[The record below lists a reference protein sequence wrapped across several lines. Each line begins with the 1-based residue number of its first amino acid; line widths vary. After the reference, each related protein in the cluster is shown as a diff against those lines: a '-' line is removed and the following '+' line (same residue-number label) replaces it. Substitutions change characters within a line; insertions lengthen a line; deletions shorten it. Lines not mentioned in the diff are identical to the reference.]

1 MPNLLDKAIRLKKKE
16 HRLKKRLLYP
26 KGRTAYILKRD
37 GRTKP
42 WTILAIFENFGIEFD
57 RFRNSDYFEFAAA
70 IDETFSNSGTPLR
83 MQALTAIGTHIA
95 TVDDDGSSFVH
106 AIRDGDED
114 KPCYLEFTWRF
125 YTRQVSDT
133 FDPAINA

>member
-37 GRTKP
+37 GRLKS
-42 WTILAIFENFGIEFD
+42 WTILAIFENFGIEYSN
-57 RFRNSDYFEFAAA
+57 FRNSDYFEFAAA
-70 IDETFSNSGTPLR
+70 LDETFSNSGTALR
-83 MQALTAIGTHIA
+83 MQSLVAIGTHIA

-106 AIRDGDED
+106 AIRNGDED
-114 KPCYLEFTWRF
+114 KPCYLDFTWRF
-125 YTRQVSDT
+125 YTRQVSDA
-133 FDPAINA
+133 FDPANNV